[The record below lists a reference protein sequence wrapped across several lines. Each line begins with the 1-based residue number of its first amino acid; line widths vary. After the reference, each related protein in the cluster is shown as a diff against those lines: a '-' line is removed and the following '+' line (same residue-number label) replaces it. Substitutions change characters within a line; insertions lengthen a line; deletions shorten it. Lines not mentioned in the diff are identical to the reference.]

1 LRSVPTPAAAAFAAV
16 VVLLAGCGGGAKPK
30 QEEPGPPRE
39 TQAIEETQV
48 ASRTVETTGLTPAS
62 AFPLRVSMEPSEGGE
77 LAVSFTL
84 SEVGEAGPMW
94 ESSGWTAVVVA
105 SLLLGA
111 DPRDYRFG
119 IEPGG
124 EIGDGPSAGALTT
137 VAVLAALLGDDIRED
152 AAMTGAINPDGT
164 IGPVG
169 GIPNKIEAAAEA
181 GKTLVLV
188 PASQR
193 FDTDFNTGEPVDVI
207 ELGESLGVEVRPV
220 TAIYEAYEVLTG
232 EPLPRP
238 AGAGS
243 PVMPA
248 DAFSKLKAAA
258 TEWLGR
264 YDAAVNRFLALPET
278 LGYEQDILAAE
289 QFASDADSAL
299 GEGLAAVAYERTFS
313 AGSIAEAALE
323 AVTLA
328 KAYLTGGV
336 PALVAEVQALAA
348 VETRLAAT
356 LERLESE
363 PLRSASDVLAL
374 TDAYANAA
382 VAFGLVS
389 EANSAVQLLQ
399 EAELGQEETLAL
411 ILRIATDYSQADFS
425 LDAAENSLV
434 YGLGF
439 GQSPPPEP
447 DAVTAIAETV
457 RHAADANL
465 AAIDA
470 YLEVL
475 AQQAGASVG
484 ETRSLLLFK
493 DADLRTATGADAST
507 DYLRGAITEEP
518 QASIAI
524 LGSSLAAWSQS
535 AVVIAKYYSL
545 SPELD
550 EGFNLLGFGRERSL
564 SDMLNL
570 ADERAGELISLV
582 GAEEP
587 VNALYYHE
595 NARSHREGT
604 QFDKIT
610 ALSYNWRAA
619 ILAETLAYFT
629 GRYGRDA

>member
-1 LRSVPTPAAAAFAAV
+1 MTGAQATAVATLAAV
-16 VVLLAGCGGGAKPK
+16 VVLLAACGGGAKPK
-30 QEEPGPPRE
+30 QEGPGPPRE
-39 TQAIEETQV
+39 TQAIEEPEPTT
-48 ASRTVETTGLTPAS
+48 RTVETTGLTPAS
-62 AFPLRVSMEPSEGGE
+62 AFPLRVSVEPSESGE
-77 LAVSFTL
+77 LAVAFTL
-84 SEVGEAGPMW
+84 SEVVEAGPMW

-169 GIPNKIEAAAEA
+169 GIPNKIQAAAEQ
-181 GKTLVLV
+181 GKTLVLA
-188 PASQR
+188 PAGQR
-193 FDTDFNTGEPVDVI
+193 FEVDFFTGEPVDVI

-220 TAIYEAYEVLTG
+220 TTIYEAYEVLTG

-243 PVMPA
+243 PEMPA
-248 DAFSKLKAAA
+248 NAFSKLKAAA

-278 LGYEQDILAAE
+278 LGYEQDILVADRLAA
-289 QFASDADSAL
+289 DADSAL
-299 GEGLAAVAYERTFS
+299 GEGLAAVAYERAFS

-348 VETRLAAT
+348 AETRLAAT

-363 PLRSASDVLAL
+363 PPRSASDLLAL

-399 EAELGQEETLAL
+399 EAELAQEETLAL
-411 ILRIATDYSQADFS
+411 IFRIATDYSQAGFS

-447 DAVTAIAETV
+447 DVVTAIAETV

-470 YLEVL
+470 YIEVL

-518 QASIAI
+518 QASIAV

-545 SPELD
+545 GAELD
-550 EGFNLLGFGRERSL
+550 EGFNLTGFSRERSL
-564 SDMLNL
+564 ADMLNL
-570 ADERAGELISLV
+570 ADERAEELISLV
-582 GAEEP
+582 EAEEP

-595 NARSHREGT
+595 NARSYREGT

-629 GRYGRDA
+629 GRYKRGD